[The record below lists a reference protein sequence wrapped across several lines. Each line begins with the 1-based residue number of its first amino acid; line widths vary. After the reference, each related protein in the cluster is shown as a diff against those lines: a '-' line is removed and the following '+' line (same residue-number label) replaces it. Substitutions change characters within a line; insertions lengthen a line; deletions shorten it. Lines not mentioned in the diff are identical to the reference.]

1 MSSKKN
7 ISLIIGI
14 AIPIFMIFLIIV
26 SIYLPSLFAPA
37 PRFDFLYVTGDNYHG
52 RYQYVVENG
61 KLTKREVKYP
71 EHYTPR
77 VIRLFVYDVSANE
90 DREVSF
96 EEAQKLKLDDS
107 AKSPDGYEV
116 VYGRREYGF
125 FPLFFSGSIDYNVM
139 YLKGHNTSKKLNLRS
154 LSNGRYYYRNRRF
167 LGWIIR

>member
-37 PRFDFLYVTGDNYHG
+37 PRFDFLYVTGDNCC
-52 RYQYVVENG
+52 QYVVENG
-61 KLTKREVKYP
+61 KLTTREVEHP
-71 EHYTPR
+71 EYCTG
-77 VIRLFVYDVSANE
+77 VIRLFVYDVSTDE
-90 DREVSF
+90 DRKVSF

-107 AKSPDGYEV
+107 VKSPDGYEV
-116 VYGRREYGF
+116 VYGEYGLFSLF
-125 FPLFFSGSIDYNVM
+125 FPDSRDYNAM
-139 YLKGHNTSKKLNLRS
+139 YLRGHNACKKLNPRF
-154 LSNGRYYYRNRRF
+154 LSKGRYYRNCRF